1 MLLLPDTL
9 GAPEAR
15 NTLRMLSQALAL
27 ETDAEILLD
36 ASALRQF
43 DSSALAVLLEC
54 RRRAQARGKT
64 FAVRGTPPKLDALAK
79 LYGVDGL
86 LKAASA
92 AA

>member
-9 GAPEAR
+9 GVPEAR
-15 NTLRMLSQALAL
+15 NTLRMLGQALAL
-27 ETDAEILLD
+27 ESDAEILLD

-64 FAVRGTPPKLDALAK
+64 FVVRSMPPKLDALAR
-79 LYGVDGL
+79 LYGVEGL
-86 LKAASA
+86 LKATSA
-92 AA
+92 VA